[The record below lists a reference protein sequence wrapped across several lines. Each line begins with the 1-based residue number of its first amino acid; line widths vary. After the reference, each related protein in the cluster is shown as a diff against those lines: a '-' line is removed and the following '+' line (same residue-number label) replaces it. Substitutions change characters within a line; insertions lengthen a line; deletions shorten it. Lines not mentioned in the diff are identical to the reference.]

1 MPSHLCFSVLF
12 LDSRFH
18 GRDEG
23 NQPEWPP
30 SPLRLFQ
37 ALVAAAAAQANE
49 RQQIQSA
56 VPALRWLAGLPP
68 PLILAPP
75 AQCAAH
81 FCLSVPNNAMDLV
94 AKAWAR
100 GNLFG
105 KGDANPATHRTLKT
119 VRPTRFPDFSR
130 LFYLWQLPDPVPD
143 EHLTHI
149 QKLICTARS
158 MVALGWGID
167 LVAAQ
172 AQILVQEQLSDL
184 LQTGE
189 LWQPQQ
195 APASLSLRVPSSETL
210 EALISRH
217 DSFLKRLE
225 KGVFTPVP
233 PLAAYRLVP
242 YRRTSDPPLRP
253 FAAFRLRH
261 PPEDRAAVFPVTK
274 ANHVAAMTRHTLA
287 ELASR
292 TQYNPGNNWIDRYV
306 HGHRNPGDDTEPRFS
321 YLPLPSI
328 ERRGDRGCY
337 LGAIRRVLVAELVD
351 SAESHLPWLR
361 KALPG
366 QFLTDQ
372 QTRQHQA
379 MLAPLALNDWVLRQY
394 TEAADS
400 WATVTPVVLPGSDD
414 GNFAKAEKLFLKALR
429 HAGYA
434 PEALAEL
441 EFRHVS
447 FWPGGPL
454 ALRFVRPNYLQ
465 NSHWSVYHVRLSWKH
480 ALTGPIALG
489 AGRHCGL
496 GIFAR
501 RDNS

>member
-18 GRDEG
+18 GRADS

-49 RQQIQSA
+49 RQRLQSA

-68 PLILAPP
+68 PLIVAPP
-75 AQCAAH
+75 AERAAH

-94 AKAWAR
+94 ARAWTR
-100 GNLFG
+100 GVLFG
-105 KGDANPATHRTLKT
+105 KGDANPATHRTMKM
-119 VRPTRFPDFSR
+119 VRPTRFPDNST
-130 LFYLWQLPDPVPD
+130 LYYLWQLPDPWSE
-143 EHLTHI
+143 EHRPHAE
-149 QKLICTARS
+149 KLISTARS
-158 MVALGWGID
+158 IVALGWGID
-167 LVAAQ
+167 LVAAH
-172 AQILVQEQLSDL
+172 AQLLAQEQLSGL

-189 LWQPQQ
+189 VWQPFE

-210 EALISRH
+210 DALISRH
-217 DSFLKRLE
+217 DGFLKRLQT
-225 KGVFTPVP
+225 GTFTPVP
-233 PLAAYRLVP
+233 PLTAYRLVF
-242 YRRTSDPPLRP
+242 YRRTSDPPPRP
-253 FAAFRLRH
+253 FAPFRLRH
-261 PPEDRAAVFPVTK
+261 PIEDRAAVFSVTK
-274 ANHVAAMTRHTLA
+274 ANHVAAMTRHLVAQIA
-287 ELASR
+287 EPQGKS
-292 TQYNPGNNWIDRYV
+292 NDWIDRYV
-306 HGHRNPGDDTEPRFS
+306 HGHRQPADDTEPRFS
-321 YLPLPSI
+321 YLPLPSL
-328 ERRGDRGCY
+328 ERRGERGCY

-372 QTRQHQA
+372 QTQQPIA
-379 MLAPLALNDWVLRQY
+379 MLTALTLNDWVLRQY
-394 TEAADS
+394 TDPADA

-414 GNFAKAEKLFLKALR
+414 GKFAKAEKLFFKALR

-441 EFRHVS
+441 EFRNVC

-454 ALRFVRPNYLQ
+454 ALRFVLPTYLR
-465 NSHWSVYHVRLSWKH
+465 NNHWSVYHVRVRWRH
-480 ALTGPIALG
+480 AIPGPIALG

-501 RDNS
+501 WGTA